1 MHIDLFD
8 RGKVFDS
15 EKARYRILYV
25 SNDMEFYRALKGI
38 LTRPDYDIIYTP
50 HIGTSLILLK
60 SDSRYNLL
68 LIDLELDGK
77 RNGLGLAETTR
88 SMVHRAHLPI
98 VVTAN
103 ERVNYL
109 EVLGRPAVDACL
121 IKKNVSASAEAIS
134 LLVADAPQTT
144 GYPFLLPHPPGHES
158 TMSEH
163 VSEPAL
169 PYIMT
174 FVLRP
179 RFGFDK
185 SK

>member
-1 MHIDLFD
+1 MHIDLYD

-15 EKARYRILYV
+15 DKARYRILYV
-25 SNDMEFYRALKGI
+25 SNDMEFYRALKRI
-38 LTRPDYDIIYTP
+38 LTRPDYDIVYTP

-77 RNGLGLAETTR
+77 RKGLGLAETTR

-103 ERVNYL
+103 KSVNYF
-109 EVLGRPAVDACL
+109 EVVGRPAVDACL
-121 IKKNVSASAEAIS
+121 VKKNVSACAEAIS
-134 LLVADAPQTT
+134 MLVAAAPQTT
-144 GYPFLLPHPPGHES
+144 DYPFLLPHPHSYES

-163 VSEPAL
+163 ESQPS
-169 PYIMT
+169 PYVMT

>member
-15 EKARYRILYV
+15 DKARYRILYV

-38 LTRPDYDIIYTP
+38 LTRPDYDIVYTP

-68 LIDLELDGK
+68 LIDLELEGQRK
-77 RNGLGLAETTR
+77 GLGLAETTR
-88 SMVHRAHLPI
+88 CMVHRAQLPI

-103 ERVNYL
+103 GTLNYL

-121 IKKNVSASAEAIS
+121 VKKNVSACAEAIS
-134 LLVADAPQTT
+134 LLVADGPETT
-144 GYPFLLPHPPGHES
+144 SYPFLSPDPHSYES

-163 VSEPAL
+163 VSQPSL
-169 PYIMT
+169 PYVMT